1 VQKLKF
7 KEELLMEQLTIDNI
21 LAFCAELRQ
30 QGMTMEEI
38 KALPIY
44 LGNDDELNGIHCGW
58 YTNLVDIDNEED
70 EDLIELINEDRHNIE
85 LKGKA
90 ILIS

>member
-1 VQKLKF
+1 
-7 KEELLMEQLTIDNI
+7 MQLTMDNI
-21 LAFCAELRQ
+21 LAFCAELRK

-38 KALPIY
+38 RALPIY

-58 YTNLVDIDNEED
+58 HTNLVDINNEED
-70 EDLIELINEDRHNIE
+70 ADLVELINEDRCNIE

>member
-1 VQKLKF
+1 MQLK
-7 KEELLMEQLTIDNI
+7 MDNI
-21 LAFCAELRQ
+21 LAFCAELRK

-38 KALPIY
+38 RALPIY

-58 YTNLVDIDNEED
+58 YTNLVDVTNPED
-70 EDLIELINEDRHNIE
+70 ADLIELINEDRCNIE

>member
-1 VQKLKF
+1 
-7 KEELLMEQLTIDNI
+7 MNHI
-21 LAFCAELRQ
+21 LAFCAELKK

-44 LGNDDELNGIHCGW
+44 LGNDDELNGIHCGR
-58 YTNLVDIDNEED
+58 YTNVVDPSNPEDADLVAM
-70 EDLIELINEDRHNIE
+70 INEDRCNIE
-85 LKGKA
+85 IQGKA